1 MVIRLSAMGD
11 VAMTVPVLKTLT
23 DSYPELQ
30 ITVLTKAFFKP
41 IFSGLKN
48 VQIHTVDVSGRHKG
62 ILGLWKLYKELKV
75 LHIDAVADL
84 HNVLRSNI
92 LKLFFR
98 LSGIPFV
105 QIDKGR
111 KDKKALTSLKNKD
124 FKPLKTS
131 HERYA
136 DVFKQLGYQLDLK
149 MTQSLPK
156 NALSEDTLRIV
167 GTKSKKWLGIAP
179 FATFTGKM
187 YPLHLMKE
195 VIQELNKNEK
205 YRIFLFGG
213 GPEEKNVLDVWDNQ
227 FQNCINIVGKLSFED
242 ELQLISNLDLMI
254 SMDSGNG
261 HLASIYGVPTITLWG
276 VTHPHAGFYPFGQDA
291 DNAILA
297 DRNKYPLIPTS
308 VYGNKAPKTYDKAME
323 TIHPKDVINKIKEL
337 SD

>member
-1 MVIRLSAMGD
+1 MGD

-23 DSYPELQ
+23 DSYPDLQ
-30 ITVLTKAFFKP
+30 ITVLTRAFFKP

-48 VQIHTVDVSGRHKG
+48 VQIHAVDVSGRHKG
-62 ILGLWKLYKELKV
+62 IIGLWKLYKELKV

-84 HNVLRSNI
+84 HNVLRSKI
-92 LKLFFR
+92 LKQFFR

-111 KDKKALTSLKNKD
+111 KEKKALTSLKNKD
-124 FKPLKTS
+124 FRPLKTT

-149 MTQSLPK
+149 MTQSLPIIT
-156 NALSEDTLRIV
+156 LSEETLRIV

-187 YPLHLMKE
+187 YPLHLMKK
-195 VIQELNKNEK
+195 VIHELNKNEK

-213 GPEEKNVLDVWDNQ
+213 GPEEENVLDAWENQ
-227 FQNCINIVGKLSFED
+227 FQNCINIVGKLSFEN

-261 HLASIYGVPTITLWG
+261 HLASMYGVPTITLWG
-276 VTHPHAGFYPFGQDA
+276 VTHPHAGFYPFGQDMN
-291 DNAILA
+291 NAILA
-297 DRNKYPLIPTS
+297 DRNIYPLIPTS
-308 VYGNKAPKTYDKAME
+308 VYGNKAPKAYEKAME
-323 TIHPKDVINKIKEL
+323 SIHPKDVINKIKEL